1 MEAVTKA
8 RLIEE
13 QILHKLGYNVF
24 TIPQLTPIEKK
35 RLIDG
40 YLLFESKGEYEDP
53 EEKQEK
59 IDELITARKQ
69 KDGRT

>member
-1 MEAVTKA
+1 VEAVTKA

-24 TIPQLTPIEKK
+24 TIPQLTAIERK

-40 YLLFESKGEYEDP
+40 YMLFESKGEYEDP
-53 EEKQEK
+53 EERQEK
-59 IDELITARKQ
+59 IDELITARKL